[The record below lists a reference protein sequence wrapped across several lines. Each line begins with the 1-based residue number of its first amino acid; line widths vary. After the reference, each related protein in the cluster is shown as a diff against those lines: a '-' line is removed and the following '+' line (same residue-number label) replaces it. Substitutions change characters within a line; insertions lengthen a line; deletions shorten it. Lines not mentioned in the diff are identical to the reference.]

1 MLLASF
7 SFSAVILVFF
17 ISIVTED
24 IMVSI
29 FIKIDTV
36 PRARLQPEHHPK
48 KKADGHSRSFATFSW
63 THCPSVTRRDQC

>member
-48 KKADGHSRSFATFSW
+48 KGPTGIQDRLLLSHGPIVPA
-63 THCPSVTRRDQC
+63 